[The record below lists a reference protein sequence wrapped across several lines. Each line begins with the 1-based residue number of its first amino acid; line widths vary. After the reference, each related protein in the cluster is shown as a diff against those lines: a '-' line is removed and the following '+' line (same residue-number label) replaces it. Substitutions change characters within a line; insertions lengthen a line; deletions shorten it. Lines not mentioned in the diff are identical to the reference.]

1 MLASSVALL
10 VIVDSF
16 VFRLDKISR
25 FYCKAPRKACTCC
38 CRYSYVACASATGLS
53 TASCRADNG
62 PRLKER
68 WKELPALR
76 AHMLP
81 HRPISAIEI
90 TGAAGVRSTLFLIPQ
105 QNSFISPLLVSLP
118 SGKRQT
124 RLPPSSAA
132 AIYAKANFISSRF
145 SLFGAIGHAMA
156 IPIAPNNENLEDT
169 MIHH

>member
-1 MLASSVALL
+1 
-10 VIVDSF
+10 
-16 VFRLDKISR
+16 
-25 FYCKAPRKACTCC
+25 
-38 CRYSYVACASATGLS
+38 
-53 TASCRADNG
+53 
-62 PRLKER
+62 
-68 WKELPALR
+68 
-76 AHMLP
+76 MLP

-132 AIYAKANFISSRF
+132 AIYAKENFISSRF
-145 SLFGAIGHAMA
+145 SLFGAIGIAKA